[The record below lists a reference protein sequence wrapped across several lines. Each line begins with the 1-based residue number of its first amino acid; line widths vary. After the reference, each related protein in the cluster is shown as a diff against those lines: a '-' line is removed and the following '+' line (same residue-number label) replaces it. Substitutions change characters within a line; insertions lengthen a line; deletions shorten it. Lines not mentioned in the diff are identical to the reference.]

1 MTSLAYRQQ
10 QTKTKDKNTT
20 MEKIRV
26 DVQWCDKNFGASLG
40 ENVPGAVV
48 VTAKT
53 YEQLL
58 NDVPESLRFHVE
70 GMLADGDD
78 VPQWLRNGD
87 YELEYNLVDTATML
101 HAFEPLLSL
110 AAISRVTGINQH
122 QLSHYANGLKQP
134 RQRQRQRIVDGI
146 HKIGRELLAVV

>member
-10 QTKTKDKNTT
+10 QTKTKDINTT

-134 RQRQRQRIVDGI
+134 RPRQRQRIVDGI